1 MTTSAMKTRPQPAE
15 PVLLEQRKSRWQHI
29 EILQHPVHGAQLVID
44 GDLQISESDV
54 AYNTA
59 MTAPLLTLPE
69 CRRVAILGGGDGGVL
84 NELLISFDRLEK
96 PIDQVTLI
104 DIDADVIELCKRWMP
119 RLCGDAFA
127 DPRVQVITGD
137 AFEWIAAARN
147 LDAVIY
153 DLTMDP
159 VRADISRAEFMQEIL
174 GNIRNSLR
182 PGGVVSLQA
191 CGEWLED
198 REHLLRELRENLNA
212 RFDDLQEQVVMVP
225 SYEELWTF
233 MSARAPGS

>member
-1 MTTSAMKTRPQPAE
+1 MNPNALRVPPRLNEPQRLALRESPW
-15 PVLLEQRKSRWQHI
+15 QRI
-29 EILQHPVHGAQLVID
+29 EILQHPIHGNQLVID
-44 GDLQISESDV
+44 GDLQISESDL

-84 NELLISFDRLEK
+84 NKLLLAFDRLDK
-96 PIDQVTLI
+96 PLERVTLI
-104 DIDADVIELCKRWMP
+104 DIDAEVIELCRHWLP
-119 RLCGDAFA
+119 RLCGEAFEDPRAEVIVGDAFA
-127 DPRVQVITGD
+127 WLDEVRG
-137 AFEWIAAARN
+137 

-159 VRADISRAEFMQEIL
+159 VREGVSRPDFIQEIL
-174 GNIRNSLR
+174 EKIHAALR

-191 CGEWLED
+191 CGEWQPD
-198 REHLLRELRENLNA
+198 RARLLAELREGLDA
-212 RFDDLQEQVVMVP
+212 RFSERQEQVVMVP

-233 MSARAPGS
+233 MAAWA